1 MEIKQEKSKIYEEKQ
16 SEIDEITEKIT
27 NAVNNQFDFLSSD
40 DVSKTEKIKEYTRL
54 AIFLPTMIFPKI
66 LILINY

>member
-1 MEIKQEKSKIYEEKQ
+1 MEIKQEKSKTYEEKQ

-54 AIFLPTMIFPKI
+54 AIFLPTMVFPKI
-66 LILINY
+66 LILISY